1 MFLIQGVLIRG
12 GPGVLIRGVPLYE
25 IGPDDYF
32 SECIPTSPPARGAQ
46 FEVTCEMIQRSRQS
60 ACPAC
65 LCRRNVQRGHPP
77 HPPQRSPSQGGPCG
91 ELQQPW
97 RRELH
102 HEPDG
107 GGGGGR
113 ETERGRTSV
122 TGQLSQLPGSYY
134 TMSCNHTQSTI
145 CHVCRVYFRKLDKGG
160 GVNCTYEKSWGVT

>member
-65 LCRRNVQRGHPP
+65 LCRRNVQRGHRPR
-77 HPPQRSPSQGGPCG
+77 PPQRSPSQGGPCG
-91 ELQQPW
+91 EPRQPS
-97 RRELH
+97 RRGLH

-107 GGGGGR
+107 GERDR
-113 ETERGRTSV
+113 EREGSL
-122 TGQLSQLPGSYY
+122 TGQLAQLPGSYY
-134 TMSCNHTQSTI
+134 AMSWKHTQSTI
-145 CHVCRVYFRKLDKGG
+145 CHVWRVYFRKLDKGG
-160 GVNCTYEKSWGVT
+160 RTAHTRNLGGVT